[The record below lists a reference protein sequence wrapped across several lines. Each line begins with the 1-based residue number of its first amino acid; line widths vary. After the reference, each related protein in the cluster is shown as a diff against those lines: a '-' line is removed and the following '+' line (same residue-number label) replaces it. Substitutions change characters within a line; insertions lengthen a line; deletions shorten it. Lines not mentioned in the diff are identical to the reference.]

1 MRSNASHSTYKGKGG
16 GVGRKGVAIV
26 LNVKYKWNILWSRY
40 RHGKVRS
47 DLTVT
52 SLL

>member
-1 MRSNASHSTYKGKGG
+1 MKEGEGGRGKGERG
-16 GVGRKGVAIV
+16 KEPVAIV